1 MAHIV
6 VYLQRTPHG
15 LHPASAV
22 GLCWAR
28 DLASERG
35 ASLTAVCPGDA
46 GALDRATLS
55 AAARF
60 GADVVLFCGPHGL
73 DHLQERLN
81 PVHVLVPWTAE
92 GVAAASGLP
101 GGPVMPRFIGSSS
114 PPYASADAVTGIVAG
129 VLPWHRLD
137 VELEAEYEGDVD
149 DVPLPPWIE
158 VEVAHRGSPPVF
170 QLGAEGQIG
179 YVAPGPVDKLVERR
193 LRALGADPATWDD
206 VFSANSG
213 TYVCLVPAAGP
224 VPQDLA
230 GRGPGS
236 RVIMLPG
243 PRCRVDTSWSF
254 VDWVFQ
260 GSWPEVIAALITPL
274 RGSPGIDGPRE
285 TAQG

>member
-46 GALDRATLS
+46 GVLDRATLQ

-60 GADVVLFCGPHGL
+60 GADVVLFCGPRGL

-81 PVHVLVPWTAE
+81 PVHVMVPWTAE

-101 GGPVMPRFIGSSS
+101 GGPVTPRLIGSTS
-114 PPYASADAVTGIVAG
+114 PPYAGADAVTGIIAG
-129 VLPWHRLD
+129 VLPWHRFE

-149 DVPLPPWIE
+149 DVPLPPW
-158 VEVAHRGSPPVF
+158 VEQEIAVAERGPTPVF
-170 QLGAEGQIG
+170 QLAADGDICF
-179 YVAPGPVDKLVERR
+179 VAPGPLDKVVQRR
-193 LRALGADPATWDD
+193 LRALGADPASWDE
-206 VFSANSG
+206 VFASEHG
-213 TYVCLVPAAGP
+213 TYLCLVPAAGP

-236 RVIMLPG
+236 RVIVLPG
-243 PRCRVDTSWSF
+243 PRCRIDNSWSL

-260 GSWPEVIAALITPL
+260 GSWPEVIGRL
-274 RGSPGIDGPRE
+274 IDGPWE
-285 TAQG
+285 TAHG

>member
-28 DLASERG
+28 DLASESG

-46 GALDRATLS
+46 GTLDRSTLS

-73 DHLQERLN
+73 EHLQDRLN
-81 PVHVLVPWTAE
+81 PVHVIVPWTSE
-92 GVAAASGLP
+92 GVAAATGLP
-101 GGPVMPRFIGSSS
+101 GGPVTPRFISSKS
-114 PPYASADAVTGIVAG
+114 PPYAGADAVTGVIAG
-129 VLPWHRLD
+129 VLPWHRFD

-149 DVPLPPWIE
+149 DVPLPPW
-158 VEVAHRGSPPVF
+158 VEREIAASERGGAATF
-170 QLGAEGQIG
+170 QLAADGHIG
-179 YVAPGPVDKLVERR
+179 YVTPGPLDKLVERR
-193 LRALGADPATWDD
+193 LHALGADPATWDE
-206 VFSANSG
+206 VFSAGHG

-230 GRGPGS
+230 GRGPAS
-236 RVIMLPG
+236 RVIVLPG
-243 PRCRVDTSWSF
+243 PRCRIDSSWSL

-260 GSWPEVIAALITPL
+260 GSWPEVLDRL
-274 RGSPGIDGPRE
+274 LDGPWE
-285 TAQG
+285 TAHG